1 MAKQTLSADF
11 TEGAEEADGEG
22 IERDQYLVFTAMG
35 QEYGIQAMRVQ
46 EISAMIEITKVPKT
60 PEFVEGVINL
70 RGKIVPVLDLRKRFG
85 LVGHEFTAQ
94 SRIIVVNID
103 NRVLGLLV
111 DSVSEVLQIP
121 AQTIE
126 PPPPLVAGID
136 AAYQEIVALV
146 TSGQLTADI
155 DATFR
160 LEQYADA
167 LGRAEHYRRHG
178 KVLFVFGD

>member
-1 MAKQTLSADF
+1 MEHTVGSA
-11 TEGAEEADGEG
+11 TVEENGGVSVVGEML
-22 IERDQYLVFTAMG
+22 QLVTFNLGSEEFALD
-35 QEYGIQAMRVQ
+35 ILLVQ
-46 EISAMIEITKVPKT
+46 EINRRVEITKVPKT

-121 AQTIE
+121 AHTIE

-136 AAYQEIVALV
+136 AAYIKGIGKFEDRLLTLLYLGTILSKKKIEDSAIEI
-146 TSGQLTADI
+146 
-155 DATFR
+155 
-160 LEQYADA
+160 
-167 LGRAEHYRRHG
+167 
-178 KVLFVFGD
+178 

>member
-1 MAKQTLSADF
+1 MEHTVGSA
-11 TEGAEEADGEG
+11 TVEENGGVSVVGEML
-22 IERDQYLVFTAMG
+22 QLVTFNLGSEEFALD
-35 QEYGIQAMRVQ
+35 ILLVQ
-46 EISAMIEITKVPKT
+46 EINRRVEITKVPKT

-121 AQTIE
+121 AHTIE

-136 AAYQEIVALV
+136 AAYIKGIGKFE
-146 TSGQLTADI
+146 D
-155 DATFR
+155 R
-160 LEQYADA
+160 LLILLD
-167 LGRAEHYRRHG
+167 LG
-178 KVLFVFGD
+178 KVLSKNKTEDSAIEN

>member
-1 MAKQTLSADF
+1 MEHTVGSA
-11 TEGAEEADGEG
+11 TVEENGGVSVVGEML
-22 IERDQYLVFTAMG
+22 QLVTFNLGSEEFALD
-35 QEYGIQAMRVQ
+35 ILLVQ
-46 EISAMIEITKVPKT
+46 EINRRVEITKVPKT

-121 AQTIE
+121 AHTIE

-136 AAYQEIVALV
+136 AAYIKGIGKFE
-146 TSGQLTADI
+146 D
-155 DATFR
+155 R
-160 LEQYADA
+160 LLILLD
-167 LGRAEHYRRHG
+167 LG
-178 KVLFVFGD
+178 KVLSANEKI

>member
-1 MAKQTLSADF
+1 MEHTVGSAMV
-11 TEGAEEADGEG
+11 EENGGVSVVGEML
-22 IERDQYLVFTAMG
+22 QLVTFNLGSEEFALD
-35 QEYGIQAMRVQ
+35 ILLVQ
-46 EISAMIEITKVPKT
+46 EINRRVEITKVPKT

-121 AQTIE
+121 AHTIE

-136 AAYQEIVALV
+136 AAYIKGIGKFE
-146 TSGQLTADI
+146 D
-155 DATFR
+155 R
-160 LEQYADA
+160 LLILLD
-167 LGRAEHYRRHG
+167 LG
-178 KVLFVFGD
+178 KVLSKNKTEDSAIEN

>member
-1 MAKQTLSADF
+1 MEHTVGSA
-11 TEGAEEADGEG
+11 TVEENGGVSVVGEML
-22 IERDQYLVFTAMG
+22 QLVTFNLGSEEFALD
-35 QEYGIQAMRVQ
+35 ILLVQ
-46 EISAMIEITKVPKT
+46 EINRRVEITKVPKT

-121 AQTIE
+121 AHTIE

-136 AAYQEIVALV
+136 AAYIKGIGKFE
-146 TSGQLTADI
+146 D
-155 DATFR
+155 R
-160 LEQYADA
+160 LLILLD
-167 LGRAEHYRRHG
+167 LGKILSKKKTEDSAIEN
-178 KVLFVFGD
+178 

>member
-1 MAKQTLSADF
+1 MEHTVGSA
-11 TEGAEEADGEG
+11 TVEENGGVSVVGEML
-22 IERDQYLVFTAMG
+22 QLVTFNLGSEEFALD
-35 QEYGIQAMRVQ
+35 ILLVQ
-46 EISAMIEITKVPKT
+46 EINRRVEITKVPKT

-121 AQTIE
+121 AHTIE

-136 AAYQEIVALV
+136 AAYIKGIGKLE
-146 TSGQLTADI
+146 D
-155 DATFR
+155 R
-160 LEQYADA
+160 LLILLD
-167 LGRAEHYRRHG
+167 LG
-178 KVLFVFGD
+178 KVLSANEKDLAVER

>member
-1 MAKQTLSADF
+1 MEPTVGSA
-11 TEGAEEADGEG
+11 TVEENGGVSVVGEML
-22 IERDQYLVFTAMG
+22 QLVTFNLGSEEFALD
-35 QEYGIQAMRVQ
+35 ILLVQ
-46 EISAMIEITKVPKT
+46 EINRRVEITKVPKT

-121 AQTIE
+121 AHTIE

-136 AAYQEIVALV
+136 AAYIKGIGKFE
-146 TSGQLTADI
+146 D
-155 DATFR
+155 R
-160 LEQYADA
+160 LLILLD
-167 LGRAEHYRRHG
+167 LG
-178 KVLFVFGD
+178 KVLSKNKTEDSAIEN

>member
-1 MAKQTLSADF
+1 MEHTVGSA
-11 TEGAEEADGEG
+11 TVEENGGVSVVVEML
-22 IERDQYLVFTAMG
+22 QLVTFNLGSEEFALD
-35 QEYGIQAMRVQ
+35 ILLVQ
-46 EISAMIEITKVPKT
+46 EINRRVEITKVPKT

-136 AAYQEIVALV
+136 AAYIKGIGKFE
-146 TSGQLTADI
+146 D
-155 DATFR
+155 R
-160 LEQYADA
+160 LLILLD
-167 LGRAEHYRRHG
+167 LGKILSKKKTEDSAIEN
-178 KVLFVFGD
+178 

>member
-1 MAKQTLSADF
+1 MEHTVGSA
-11 TEGAEEADGEG
+11 TVEENGGVSVVVEML
-22 IERDQYLVFTAMG
+22 QLVTFNLGSEEFALD
-35 QEYGIQAMRVQ
+35 ILLVQ
-46 EISAMIEITKVPKT
+46 EINRRVEITKVPKT

-136 AAYQEIVALV
+136 AAYIKGIGKFE
-146 TSGQLTADI
+146 D
-155 DATFR
+155 R
-160 LEQYADA
+160 LLILLD
-167 LGRAEHYRRHG
+167 LGKILSKNKTEDSAIEN
-178 KVLFVFGD
+178 

>member
-1 MAKQTLSADF
+1 MEHTVGSA
-11 TEGAEEADGEG
+11 TVEENGGVSVVGEML
-22 IERDQYLVFTAMG
+22 QLVTFNLG
-35 QEYGIQAMRVQ
+35 SEEYALDILVVQ
-46 EISAMIEITKVPKT
+46 EINRRVEITKVPKT

-111 DSVSEVLQIP
+111 DSVTEVLQIP
-121 AQTIE
+121 AHTIE

-136 AAYQEIVALV
+136 AAYIKGIGKFE
-146 TSGQLTADI
+146 D
-155 DATFR
+155 R
-160 LEQYADA
+160 LLILLD
-167 LGRAEHYRRHG
+167 LGKILSKNKTEDSAIEN
-178 KVLFVFGD
+178 

>member
-1 MAKQTLSADF
+1 MTNSVSK
-11 TEGAEEADGEG
+11 AEEML
-22 IERDQYLVFTAMG
+22 QLVTFKLGSEEFALD
-35 QEYGIQAMRVQ
+35 ILVVQ
-46 EISAMIEITKVPKT
+46 EINRRVEITKVPKT

-121 AQTIE
+121 AHTIE
-126 PPPPLVAGID
+126 PPPPLVAGVD
-136 AAYQEIVALV
+136 AGHIKGIWEVEGRLLVFLGFGEIL
-146 TSGQLTADI
+146 SKKKKQ
-155 DATFR
+155 
-160 LEQYADA
+160 
-167 LGRAEHYRRHG
+167 
-178 KVLFVFGD
+178 

>member
-1 MAKQTLSADF
+1 MLQLVTFNLGS
-11 TEGAEEADGEG
+11 EEFALD
-22 IERDQYLVFTAMG
+22 ILL
-35 QEYGIQAMRVQ
+35 VQ
-46 EISAMIEITKVPKT
+46 EINRRVEITKVPKT

-121 AQTIE
+121 AHTIE

-136 AAYQEIVALV
+136 AAYIKGIGKFE
-146 TSGQLTADI
+146 D
-155 DATFR
+155 R
-160 LEQYADA
+160 LLILLD
-167 LGRAEHYRRHG
+167 LG
-178 KVLFVFGD
+178 KVLSKNKTEDSAIEN

>member
-1 MAKQTLSADF
+1 MEHTVGSAMV
-11 TEGAEEADGEG
+11 EENGGVSVVGEML
-22 IERDQYLVFTAMG
+22 QLVTFNLGSEEFALD
-35 QEYGIQAMRVQ
+35 ILLVQ
-46 EISAMIEITKVPKT
+46 EINRRVEITKVPKT

-111 DSVSEVLQIP
+111 DSVTEVLQIP
-121 AQTIE
+121 AHTIE

-136 AAYQEIVALV
+136 AAYIKGIGKFE
-146 TSGQLTADI
+146 D
-155 DATFR
+155 R
-160 LEQYADA
+160 LLILLD
-167 LGRAEHYRRHG
+167 LG
-178 KVLFVFGD
+178 KVLSKNKTEDSAIEN